1 MSDQVH
7 FPPLRRKRVGHP
19 LKAKALGIWNSTPQ
33 ASWVLGLSPSTP
45 THTPLQSPLQDLVIQ
60 GAQCGLASRS
70 STSPLLAPQRTGL
83 TPRGRSTPSRLETG
97 PQLGSAGSHFSATST
112 HTAALAGI
120 CAPEEPEPGSHRR
133 WGQGGPGEPQ
143 PPAGLRL
150 SYGNDPS
157 PLAGPEQVP
166 CSPVFSPL
174 SFSSR
179 KPSFSAS
186 YPSGTGGDERAVRPG
201 RRAWAGSPP
210 RPNGLQFHI
219 KYS

>member
-1 MSDQVH
+1 M
-7 FPPLRRKRVGHP
+7 
-19 LKAKALGIWNSTPQ
+19 
-33 ASWVLGLSPSTP
+33 
-45 THTPLQSPLQDLVIQ
+45 IQ

-70 STSPLLAPQRTGL
+70 SPSPLLAHQRTGL
-83 TPRGRSTPSRLETG
+83 TPRGRSRN
-97 PQLGSAGSHFSATST
+97 GSPVGQCWKPLLSNVNPHR
-112 HTAALAGI
+112 ALARI
-120 CAPEEPEPGSHRR
+120 RAPEEPESGSHRR

-157 PLAGPEQVP
+157 PPAGPERVP
-166 CSPVFSPL
+166 WSPVFSPL

-179 KPSFSAS
+179 KPSFSPS
-186 YPSGTGGDERAVRPG
+186 YPSGTGGDERAMRPG

-210 RPNGLQFHI
+210 RPDGLQFHI